1 MMATVE
7 ELRETLEA
15 LSKKIASAGE
25 GAVAE
30 LDNVGKVAAEAGSLG
45 MKSGKQ
51 LLDNL
56 VASLQAVKD
65 GKSHADSI
73 QVRLTA
79 LDFYLNKIRGGSN
92 EEEL

>member
-1 MMATVE
+1 MATVE
-7 ELRETLEA
+7 EMRETLEA
-15 LSKKIASAGE
+15 LSKTIASLGE

-30 LDNVGKVAAEAGSLG
+30 LDSVSKAAVEAGGLG
-45 MKSGKQ
+45 MKAGKQ

-56 VASLQAVKD
+56 AASLQSVKD

-73 QVRLTA
+73 QVRITA
-79 LDFYLNKIRGGSN
+79 LDFYLNKLKSGSS

>member
-1 MMATVE
+1 MATVE

-15 LSKKIASAGE
+15 LSNKIASAGE
-25 GAVAE
+25 GAVVE
-30 LDNVGKVAAEAGSLG
+30 LDTVSKLAAEAGSLG
-45 MKSGKQ
+45 MKAGKQ

-56 VASLQAVKD
+56 AASLQSVKD

-73 QVRLTA
+73 QVRITA
-79 LDFYLNKIRGGSN
+79 LDFYLNKIKGGSG

>member
-1 MMATVE
+1 MATVE
-7 ELRETLEA
+7 ELRETLEV

-25 GAVAE
+25 GAVAD
-30 LDNVGKVAAEAGSLG
+30 LDNVSKAAAEADGLG
-45 MKSGKQ
+45 MKTGKQ

-56 VASLQAVKD
+56 AASLQAVKD

-73 QVRLTA
+73 QVRVTA
-79 LDFYLNKIRGGSN
+79 LDFYINKIKGGSS

>member
-1 MMATVE
+1 MATVE
-7 ELRETLEA
+7 ELRETLEV

-25 GAVAE
+25 GAVTE
-30 LDNVGKVAAEAGSLG
+30 LDNVSKAAAEAGSLG
-45 MKSGKQ
+45 MKAGKQ

-56 VASLQAVKD
+56 AASLHSVKD

-73 QVRLTA
+73 QVRITA
-79 LDFYLNKIRGGSN
+79 LDFYLNKIKGGSG

>member
-1 MMATVE
+1 MATVE
-7 ELRETLEA
+7 ELREALEA

-25 GAVAE
+25 GAVVE
-30 LDNVGKVAAEAGSLG
+30 LDNVGKAAAEADSLG
-45 MKSGKQ
+45 MKAGKQ

-56 VASLQAVKD
+56 AASLQSVKD

-73 QVRLTA
+73 QVRITA
-79 LDFYLNKIRGGSN
+79 LDFYLNKIKGGSS